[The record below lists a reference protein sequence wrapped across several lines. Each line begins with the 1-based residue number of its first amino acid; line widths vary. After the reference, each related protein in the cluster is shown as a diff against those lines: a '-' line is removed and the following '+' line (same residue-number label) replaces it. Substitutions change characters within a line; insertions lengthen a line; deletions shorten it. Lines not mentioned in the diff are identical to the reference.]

1 MNTIT
6 PTDTYRLFND
16 FAKILFGGQTTMQA
30 VDTKTFATVG
40 EAVLRQGAENI
51 LDALTVQ
58 LTRAIFAIRPYQGAF
73 HSIETTSQ
81 EYGLLTRKISYFY
94 DGFEESQD
102 WNTDLNPKQLV
113 DGQSIDHYVI
123 KKRYPLE
130 MYFGGVKT
138 LQKHFTR
145 FRKQLK
151 IAFRN
156 ADEYERFYQGLAVEI
171 NNEIGMKRE
180 LENRLTVLNYIGGL
194 YNIGT
199 AHMKRNLTAL
209 FNARYNTT
217 YTSEQLRTEHLKE
230 FLAFLV
236 VQLKTDTRM
245 MERMNTMFHITP
257 TKTDDKGNPLTLLRH
272 TPRSMQRLLLYAPL
286 FYEAEANVFPAI
298 FNTEYLRTENYEG
311 VDYWQNP
318 ELPSAVSVIPNQF
331 SITTGQSE
339 DGTQVDIPYVV
350 GVLYD
355 RPALVTSYMYDDVNT
370 TPINAAAD
378 YYNTYYHWAKDY
390 QNDFTENGILYYM
403 ADPSAEVNRA
413 AMCGMPVEKI
423 EPGKKALKTFIKEPD
438 KA

>member
-1 MNTIT
+1 MPNTIT
-6 PTDTYRLFND
+6 PVDVYRLFND
-16 FAKILFGGQTTMQA
+16 FAKILFGGQTTMKA

-40 EAVLRQGAENI
+40 EAALRQGEENI

-58 LTRAIFAIRPYQGAF
+58 LTRTIFAIRPYQGAF
-73 HSIETTSQ
+73 HSIESTSQ

-94 DGFEESQD
+94 DGFEASQD
-102 WNTDLNPKQLV
+102 WNTNLNPNQLM
-113 DGQSIDHYVI
+113 DGQSMDHYVI

-130 MYFGGVKT
+130 MYFGGIKT

-180 LENRLTVLNYIGGL
+180 MENRLTVLNYIGGL

-257 TKTDDKGNPLTLLRH
+257 NKTDDRGNPLTLLRH
-272 TPRSMQRLLLYAPL
+272 TPRSIQRLLLYAPL
-286 FYEAEANVFPAI
+286 FYEAEAKVFPTI

-331 SITTGQSE
+331 SIATGKSE
-339 DGTQVDIPYVV
+339 DGAQVDIPYVV
-350 GVLYD
+350 GILYD

-370 TPINAAAD
+370 TPVNAAAD

-403 ADPSAEVNRA
+403 ADPEAETNMA
-413 AMCGMPVEKI
+413 AMYGMPVQKI
-423 EPGKKALKTFIKEPD
+423 EPGKKASKPVIKD
-438 KA
+438 KE

>member
-1 MNTIT
+1 MPNTIT
-6 PTDTYRLFND
+6 PVDVYRLFND
-16 FAKILFGGQTTMQA
+16 FAKILFGGQTTMHA

-40 EAVLRQGAENI
+40 EAALRQGEENI

-58 LTRAIFAIRPYQGAF
+58 LTRTIFAIRPYQGAF
-73 HSIETTSQ
+73 HSIESTSQ

-94 DGFEESQD
+94 DGFEASQD
-102 WNTDLNPKQLV
+102 WNTDLNPNQLV
-113 DGQSIDHYVI
+113 DGQSMDHYVI

-130 MYFGGVKT
+130 MYFGGIKT

-180 LENRLTVLNYIGGL
+180 MENRLTVLNYIGGL

-199 AHMKRNLTAL
+199 AYMKRNLTAL

-257 TKTDDKGNPLTLLRH
+257 NKTDDRGNPLTLLRH
-272 TPRSMQRLLLYAPL
+272 TPRSIQRLLLYAPL
-286 FYEAEANVFPAI
+286 FYEAEAKVFPTI

-331 SITTGQSE
+331 SIATGKSE
-339 DGTQVDIPYVV
+339 DGAQVDIPYVV
-350 GVLYD
+350 GILYD

-370 TPINAAAD
+370 TPVNAAAD

-403 ADPSAEVNRA
+403 ADPEAETNMA
-413 AMCGMPVEKI
+413 AMYGMPVQKI
-423 EPGKKALKTFIKEPD
+423 EPGKKASKPVIKD
-438 KA
+438 KE

>member
-1 MNTIT
+1 MPNTIT
-6 PTDTYRLFND
+6 PVDVYRLFND
-16 FAKILFGGQTTMQA
+16 FAKILFGGQTTMHA

-40 EAVLRQGAENI
+40 EAALRQGEENI

-58 LTRAIFAIRPYQGAF
+58 LTRTIFAIRPYQGAF
-73 HSIETTSQ
+73 HSIESTSQ

-94 DGFEESQD
+94 DGFEASQD
-102 WNTDLNPKQLV
+102 WNTDLNPNQLV
-113 DGQSIDHYVI
+113 DGQSMDHYVI

-130 MYFGGVKT
+130 MYFGGIKT

-180 LENRLTVLNYIGGL
+180 MENRLTVLNYIGGL

-257 TKTDDKGNPLTLLRH
+257 NKTDDRGNQLTLLRH
-272 TPRSMQRLLLYAPL
+272 TPRSIQRLLLYAPL
-286 FYEAEANVFPAI
+286 FYEAEAKVFPTI

-331 SITTGQSE
+331 SIATGKSE
-339 DGTQVDIPYVV
+339 DGAQVDIPYVV
-350 GVLYD
+350 GILYD

-370 TPINAAAD
+370 TPVNAAAD

-403 ADPSAEVNRA
+403 ADPEAETNMA
-413 AMCGMPVEKI
+413 AMYGMPVQKI
-423 EPGKKALKTFIKEPD
+423 EPGKKASKPVIKD
-438 KA
+438 KE

>member
-1 MNTIT
+1 MPNTIT
-6 PTDTYRLFND
+6 PVDTYRLFND

-30 VDTKTFATVG
+30 VDTTTFATVG
-40 EAVLRQGAENI
+40 EAALRQGTENI
-51 LDALTVQ
+51 LNAMTAQ
-58 LTRAIFAIRPYQGAF
+58 LTRTIFAIRPYQGAF
-73 HSIETTSQ
+73 HSIEATSQ
-81 EYGLLTRKISYFY
+81 EYGLLARKISYFY
-94 DGFEESQD
+94 DGFEASQD
-102 WNTDLNPKQLV
+102 WNTDLNPKQLE

-123 KKRYPLE
+123 RKRYPLE
-130 MYFGGVKT
+130 MYFGGIKT

-145 FRKQLK
+145 FRKQLR

-199 AHMKRNLTAL
+199 SHMKRNLTAL
-209 FNARYNTT
+209 FNARYHTT

-257 TKTDDKGNPLTLLRH
+257 EKTDDKGNPLTLLRH

-286 FYEAEANVFPAI
+286 FYEAEANVFPTI

-331 SITTGQSE
+331 SIATGQSE
-339 DGTQVDIPYVV
+339 DGAQVDIPYVV

-370 TPINAAAD
+370 TPVNAAAD

-403 ADPSAEVNRA
+403 ADPAVEANRA
-413 AMCGMPVEKI
+413 LMCGMPVTKI
-423 EPGKKALKTFIKEPD
+423 EPGKKAAKPVIKEEE
-438 KA
+438 

>member
-1 MNTIT
+1 MPNTIT
-6 PTDTYRLFND
+6 PVDVYRLFND

-40 EAVLRQGAENI
+40 EAALRQGEENI

-58 LTRAIFAIRPYQGAF
+58 LTRTIFAIRPYQGVF
-73 HSIETTSQ
+73 HSIESTSQ

-94 DGFEESQD
+94 DGFEASRD
-102 WNTDLNPKQLV
+102 WNTDLNPNQLV

-130 MYFGGVKT
+130 MYFGGIKT

-180 LENRLTVLNYIGGL
+180 MENRLTVLNYIGGL

-257 TKTDDKGNPLTLLRH
+257 NKTDDRGNPLTLLRH
-272 TPRSMQRLLLYAPL
+272 TPRSIQRLLLYAPL
-286 FYEAEANVFPAI
+286 FYEAEANVFPTI

-331 SITTGQSE
+331 SIATGKSE
-339 DGTQVDIPYVV
+339 DGAQVDIPYVV
-350 GVLYD
+350 GILYD

-370 TPINAAAD
+370 TPVNAAAD

-403 ADPSAEVNRA
+403 ADPEAETNMA
-413 AMCGMPVEKI
+413 AMYGMPVQKI
-423 EPGKKALKTFIKEPD
+423 EPGKKASKPVIKD
-438 KA
+438 KE

>member
-1 MNTIT
+1 MPNTIT
-6 PTDTYRLFND
+6 PVDVYRLFND

-40 EAVLRQGAENI
+40 EAALRQGEENI

-58 LTRAIFAIRPYQGAF
+58 LTRTIFAIRPYQGAF
-73 HSIETTSQ
+73 HSIESTSQ

-94 DGFEESQD
+94 DGFEASRD

-130 MYFGGVKT
+130 MYFGGIKT

-180 LENRLTVLNYIGGL
+180 MENRLTVLNYIGGL

-257 TKTDDKGNPLTLLRH
+257 NKTDDRGNPLTLLRH
-272 TPRSMQRLLLYAPL
+272 TPRSIQRLLLYAPL
-286 FYEAEANVFPAI
+286 FYEAEAKVFPTI

-331 SITTGQSE
+331 SIATGKSE
-339 DGTQVDIPYVV
+339 DGAQVDIPYVV
-350 GVLYD
+350 GILYD

-370 TPINAAAD
+370 TPVNAAAD

-403 ADPSAEVNRA
+403 ADPEAETNMA
-413 AMCGMPVEKI
+413 AMYGMPVQKI
-423 EPGKKALKTFIKEPD
+423 EPGKKASKPVIKD
-438 KA
+438 KE

>member
-1 MNTIT
+1 MPNTIT
-6 PTDTYRLFND
+6 PVDVYRLFND

-40 EAVLRQGAENI
+40 EAALRQGEENI

-58 LTRAIFAIRPYQGAF
+58 LTRTIFAIRPYQGAF
-73 HSIETTSQ
+73 HSIESTSQ

-94 DGFEESQD
+94 DGFEASQD
-102 WNTDLNPKQLV
+102 WNTDLNPKQLM
-113 DGQSIDHYVI
+113 DGQSMDHYVI

-130 MYFGGVKT
+130 MYFGGIKT

-180 LENRLTVLNYIGGL
+180 MENRLTVLNYIGGL

-257 TKTDDKGNPLTLLRH
+257 NKTDDRGNSLTLLRH
-272 TPRSMQRLLLYAPL
+272 TPRSIQRLLLYAPL
-286 FYEAEANVFPAI
+286 FYEAEAKVFPTI

-331 SITTGQSE
+331 SIATGKSE
-339 DGTQVDIPYVV
+339 DGAQVDIPYVV
-350 GVLYD
+350 GILYD
-355 RPALVTSYMYDDVNT
+355 RPALVTSYIYDDVNT
-370 TPINAAAD
+370 TPVNAAAD

-403 ADPSAEVNRA
+403 ADPEAETNMA
-413 AMCGMPVEKI
+413 AMYGMPVQKI
-423 EPGKKALKTFIKEPD
+423 EPGKKASKPVIKD
-438 KA
+438 KE

>member
-1 MNTIT
+1 MPNTIT
-6 PTDTYRLFND
+6 PVDVYRLFND

-40 EAVLRQGAENI
+40 EAALRQGAENI

-58 LTRAIFAIRPYQGAF
+58 LTRTIFAIRPYQGAF
-73 HSIETTSQ
+73 HSIESTSQ

-94 DGFEESQD
+94 DGFEASRD
-102 WNTDLNPKQLV
+102 WNTDLNPKQLA
-113 DGQSIDHYVI
+113 DGQSIDHYI
-123 KKRYPLE
+123 IQKRYPLE
-130 MYFGGVKT
+130 MYFGGIKT

-180 LENRLTVLNYIGGL
+180 MENRLTVLNYIGGL

-209 FNARYNTT
+209 FNARYKTT

-230 FLAFLV
+230 FLAFFV

-245 MERMNTMFHITP
+245 MEGMNIMFHITP
-257 TKTDDKGNPLTLLRH
+257 AKTDDKGNPLTLLRH

-286 FYEAEANVFPAI
+286 FYEAEAKVFPTI

-331 SITTGQSE
+331 SIATGKSE
-339 DGTQVDIPYVV
+339 DGAQVDIPYVV
-350 GVLYD
+350 GLLYD

-403 ADPSAEVNRA
+403 ADPEAEANMT
-413 AMCGMPVEKI
+413 AMYGMPVQKI
-423 EPGKKALKTFIKEPD
+423 EPGKKASKPVIKD
-438 KA
+438 KE